1 MGWLGVKVDMGTGRR
16 EGGKVEMGTEAGG
29 LGVKVEMGICGG
41 REGGRL
47 GVKVDMWAGG
57 GGEE

>member
-29 LGVKVEMGICGG
+29 LGVKVSSHLNYIKSVLICS
-41 REGGRL
+41 L
-47 GVKVDMWAGG
+47 SSVYSASFA
-57 GGEE
+57 

>member
-16 EGGKVEMGTEAGG
+16 EGGTVEMGTEAGG

-41 REGGRL
+41 RDGKTPL
-47 GVKVDMWAGG
+47 
-57 GGEE
+57 